1 LPNHRG
7 NPNIGNI
14 AKEKGTLFSAENQP
28 TNKPGPRPSRIR
40 AYIQENDLSTNDIR
54 AAIGALAEMT
64 AEELAKVKEDE
75 TAPVLLRGF
84 AFAMMVE
91 MQKGALVN
99 LEMLLNRAFGK
110 PKESVEHSGGINTT
124 QLTKEE
130 RDKEIAELL
139 EKRAAYENDK

>member
-1 LPNHRG
+1 MPNPRG
-7 NPNIGNI
+7 NPNIANYGNR
-14 AKEKGTLFSAENQP
+14 FSKDNQP
-28 TNKPGPRPSRIR
+28 GNKPGPRPSRIR

-75 TAPVLLRGF
+75 QAPVLLRGF

-110 PKESVEHSGGINTT
+110 PKESMEVTGDISY
-124 QLTKEE
+124 
-130 RDKEIAELL
+130 EIKTARKKADAEST
-139 EKRAAYENDK
+139 D

>member
-1 LPNHRG
+1 MPNPRG
-7 NPNIGNI
+7 NPNLGKAAIE
-14 AKEKGTLFSAENQP
+14 AGTTFSSTNQP
-28 TNKPGPRPSRIR
+28 SNRPGPRPSRIR
-40 AYIQENDLSTNDIR
+40 AYIQENDLGTNDIR

-75 TAPVLLRGF
+75 QAPVLLRGF

-110 PKESVEHSGGINTT
+110 PKESVEHSVGINTT
-124 QLTKEE
+124 SLTKEE
-130 RDKEIAELL
+130 LDKEIADLL
-139 EKRAAYENDK
+139 EKKKRSENNE